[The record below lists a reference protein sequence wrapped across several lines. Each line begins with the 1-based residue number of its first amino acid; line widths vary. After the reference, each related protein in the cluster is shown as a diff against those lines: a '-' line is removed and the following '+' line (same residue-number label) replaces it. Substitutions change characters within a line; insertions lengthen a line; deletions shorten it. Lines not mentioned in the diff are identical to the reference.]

1 MSKYKEFLQYYKK
14 VKEYERVAALI
25 EWDLQTQVP
34 DTGVDGLVD
43 CMGTI
48 SAKKFELETSE
59 KMGELLKELLEP
71 CEYEKLE
78 EYQKTVVEKAKKYY
92 DRDKNVPV
100 DFYKKYS
107 ILTAKAGDVW
117 QRAKRADDYKQFEQI
132 GRASCRERVY
142 TPV

>member
-78 EYQKTVVEKAKKYY
+78 EYRKQWLK
-92 DRDKNVPV
+92 R
-100 DFYKKYS
+100 
-107 ILTAKAGDVW
+107 
-117 QRAKRADDYKQFEQI
+117 QRNIMTETKMFR
-132 GRASCRERVY
+132 
-142 TPV
+142 

>member
-100 DFYKKYS
+100 DFYEKYS
-107 ILTAKAGDVW
+107 I
-117 QRAKRADDYKQFEQI
+117 
-132 GRASCRERVY
+132 
-142 TPV
+142 